1 MQLTPQNRLRNFT
14 WIVYVPAGAGGMK
27 VTGKQGARYG
37 GVSSVHAGSTPSRA
51 AGGWV
56 VVRVVYLHDK
66 GPGSGSFQLS
76 HETCSITDCRG
87 KEHKTKD
94 THTINPKC
102 NVLVTPTLQPTFPQR
117 GTWGRRAHAV
127 GGRGAG
133 SFVS

>member
-1 MQLTPQNRLRNFT
+1 M
-14 WIVYVPAGAGGMK
+14 
-27 VTGKQGARYG
+27 TGKQGARYG

-87 KEHKTKD
+87 KEQKTKD

-102 NVLVTPTLQPTFPQR
+102 NVLATPPSNPPSHRGARGGGGHTL
-117 GTWGRRAHAV
+117 A

-133 SFVS
+133 SFVSRRQPASA